1 MRAVFRKTAE
11 FFAAMAARKARAG
24 EAHGSPSPRA
34 EEPPRDIY
42 LQACDTI
49 ASDLTKEGFRYAR
62 SGPHL
67 SRRDGD
73 LVFKIQFQSSHNNVA
88 GEYVALWLHGGV
100 SSRRLAEWASTRDW
114 PWDRRQERY
123 RGIAGG
129 QIGNLV
135 DPQAWLEWNLAG
147 PGSRVEIV
155 TDAVSAC
162 HEIIL
167 PYFDRFSDLDA
178 MARSLIERDV
188 PSFGIQ
194 TAIPFLL
201 CYFGKDLAEEAGR
214 NFLVRRPDLLATFGA
229 AREMFGR
236 DGLPRLHPNGYAVFL
251 AAIATAED
259 LNFAP

>member
-1 MRAVFRKTAE
+1 MRTVFRKAAE
-11 FFAAMAARKARAG
+11 LFAATAARKARAG
-24 EAHGSPSPRA
+24 EAHGSPGPKAEESPRN
-34 EEPPRDIY
+34 IY

-49 ASDLTKEGFRYAR
+49 AADLARNGFKYAR

-67 SRRDGD
+67 TRHDGD
-73 LVFKIQFQSSHNNVA
+73 LVFKIQFQSSHNNVT

-100 SSRRLAEWASTRDW
+100 SSRRLAEWASNRDW

-123 RGIAGG
+123 RGVAGG
-129 QIGNLV
+129 QIGNLA
-135 DPQAWLEWNLAG
+135 DPSAWLEWNLAD
-147 PGSRVEIV
+147 PGTRAETVA
-155 TDAVSAC
+155 DALSAS
-162 HEIIL
+162 HEMIL

-178 MARSLIERDV
+178 VARSLIEGEV
-188 PSFGIQ
+188 PSFGIEQ
-194 TAIPFLL
+194 AIPFLL

-214 NFLVRRPDLLATFGA
+214 NFLVRRPDLLAAFEA

-251 AAIATAED
+251 AAIATAES

>member
-1 MRAVFRKTAE
+1 MRTVFRKAAE
-11 FFAAMAARKARAG
+11 LFAATAARKARAG
-24 EAHGSPSPRA
+24 EAHGSLGPRA
-34 EEPPRDIY
+34 EDLPRDTY

-49 ASDLTKEGFRYAR
+49 AADLAKEGFKYAR

-67 SRRDGD
+67 SRGNGD
-73 LVFKIQFQSSHNNVA
+73 LVFRIQFQSSHNNVA

-100 SSRRLAEWASTRDW
+100 SSRRLAEWASSRDW

-135 DPQAWLEWNLAG
+135 DPQAWLEWNLAD

-178 MARSLIERDV
+178 VARSLIEGVV
-188 PSFGIQ
+188 PSFGIEG
-194 TAIPFLL
+194 AIPFLL

-214 NFLVRRPDLLATFGA
+214 NFLIRRPDLLAAFGA

-236 DGLPRLHPNGYAVFL
+236 DGLPHLRPNGYAAFL
-251 AAIATAED
+251 AAIATAES